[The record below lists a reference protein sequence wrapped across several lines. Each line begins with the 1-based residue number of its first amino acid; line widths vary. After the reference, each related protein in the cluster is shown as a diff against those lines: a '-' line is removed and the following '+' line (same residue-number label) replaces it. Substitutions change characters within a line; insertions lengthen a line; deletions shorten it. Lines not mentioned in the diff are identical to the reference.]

1 MSVLDASSSF
11 VALIHLW
18 DAPHWFTKSRWQL
31 LIYCQYLHHCSFE
44 LLSLLVWT
52 PTENAKVI
60 YQNDTNRFH
69 SQRMSAVWCF
79 KADITS
85 GEVIL
90 NSLFVTASNK
100 LRMIN
105 TSLLIYWVAHRLCC
119 GLFLRVLLPIC
130 TFQAAAPSR
139 FSNLPG
145 IWTPDRMTAFPAKTL
160 HGRSSLRGT
169 YQNRNF

>member
-69 SQRMSAVWCF
+69 RQRMSAVWCF

-90 NSLFVTASNK
+90 NSLFFVTASNK

-119 GLFLRVLLPIC
+119 GLFFKSFVTHLY
-130 TFQAAAPSR
+130 
-139 FSNLPG
+139 LPG
-145 IWTPDRMTAFPAKTL
+145 CCPIKILKSSRDMNAWQNDHFPC
-160 HGRSSLRGT
+160 
-169 YQNRNF
+169 